1 MIIGVNGQLGHDA
14 VKLLSPYHKIVGLDK
29 DTLDITNFIELQN
42 RITEIRPELIINC
55 AGYTN
60 VDDCEINYESAY
72 NTNAQGCYNL
82 ALIAKKYDCI
92 LVHISTDYV
101 FDGEKD
107 EPYIESDLPNPINIY
122 GSSKLLGETIITTI
136 SPKYFI
142 LRTSWLYGTHGNNFV
157 KTILRL
163 SETKEVISVVNDQ
176 IGTPTYTIDL
186 INVFSKLIK
195 TNAYGI
201 YHISNEGRCS
211 WYEFAKKIIKL
222 TNKETTII
230 PITTNQSKR
239 KADRPHYSVLEN
251 SMLKH
256 RFGYTLRNWE
266 EALTEFL
273 KVDME

>member
-42 RITEIRPELIINC
+42 RITEIRPEVIINC

-122 GSSKLLGETIITTI
+122 GSSKLLGENIITTI

-142 LRTSWLYGTHGNNFV
+142 LRTSWLYGTHGKNFV
-157 KTILRL
+157 KTILKL

-186 INVFSKLIK
+186 INVISKLIK

-211 WYEFAKKIIKL
+211 WYEFAEKIIKL

>member
-42 RITEIRPELIINC
+42 RITEIRPEVIINC

-60 VDDCEINYESAY
+60 VDDCEKNYESAY

-142 LRTSWLYGTHGNNFV
+142 LRTSWLYGTHGKNFV
-157 KTILRL
+157 KTILKL
-163 SETKEVISVVNDQ
+163 SETKDVISVVNDQ

-186 INVFSKLIK
+186 INVISKLIK

-211 WYEFAKKIIKL
+211 WYDFAEKIIKL

>member
-14 VKLLSPYHKIVGLDK
+14 VKLLSTYHKIVGLDK

-42 RITEIRPELIINC
+42 RITEIRPEVIINC

-142 LRTSWLYGTHGNNFV
+142 LRTSWLYGTHGKNFV
-157 KTILRL
+157 KTILKL
-163 SETKEVISVVNDQ
+163 SETKDVISVVNDQ
-176 IGTPTYTIDL
+176 IGTPTYTIDI
-186 INVFSKLIK
+186 INVISKLIK
-195 TNAYGI
+195 TNIYGI
-201 YHISNEGRCS
+201 YHVSNEGRCS
-211 WYEFAKKIIKL
+211 WYEFAEKIIKL